1 VEVTVLNLAEAI
13 VEMRRDDVLQEVERR
28 AKQGDNPIAIINDCR
43 EGMVV
48 IGDRFAAGDY
58 YLAEL
63 ILAGEIFKEAAA
75 IIEPY
80 AEAKSG
86 GDETDRGLVVMAT
99 AKGDIHDIGKN
110 IVVMMLRAH
119 GFKVHDLGVDVSP
132 RVIVDKVAELRPQF
146 VGLSA
151 LLTTGL
157 SSCKE
162 VTDLMAAEGLREN
175 CRIIIGGGVTTAMAK
190 THVGADFQTMD
201 VMEGIG
207 YCLRVG
213 AEIAELGSPVEEH
226 SHDQ

>member
-119 GFKVHDLGVDVSP
+119 GFKVHDLGWMS
-132 RVIVDKVAELRPQF
+132 RR
-146 VGLSA
+146 G
-151 LLTTGL
+151 
-157 SSCKE
+157 
-162 VTDLMAAEGLREN
+162 
-175 CRIIIGGGVTTAMAK
+175 
-190 THVGADFQTMD
+190 
-201 VMEGIG
+201 
-207 YCLRVG
+207 
-213 AEIAELGSPVEEH
+213 
-226 SHDQ
+226 